1 MTEAKPFGG
10 TYAVKRP
17 DWETIIKW
25 EKEIAARAIA
35 DRPVF
40 FTLPVGFEIAII
52 PPFSGATGRF
62 LIRKT
67 GGGDTD
73 FISVLIDH
81 HNMLGYFGQPYFE
94 AYPIAGDIQRW
105 PLNQSEEMIAAVVKE
120 LSGGAS
126 D

>member
-1 MTEAKPFGG
+1 MTEQKPIAG
-10 TYAVKRP
+10 TYAIKRP
-17 DWETIIKW
+17 DLETIIKW
-25 EKEIAARAIA
+25 ENEIAAVAIA
-35 DRPVF
+35 ERPVF

-67 GGGDTD
+67 GGGDD
-73 FISVLIDH
+73 YISVFIDH
-81 HNMLGYFGQPYFE
+81 HDMLGYFGEPYFE
-94 AYPIAGDIQRW
+94 AWPIAGDIQRW

-120 LSGGAS
+120 LSGDAS